1 MKRLINSFCSKHP
14 GFGLQHLIKYITA
27 ANVIMWVIN
36 MISPRFLSYMTFN
49 PSYIMHGQIWR
60 LISFAFI
67 PPSTGL
73 LAIIAFYFYYF
84 IGSTL
89 EARWGTVRFNIY
101 FLSGILLTVL
111 YGLFIYFVFGMT
123 VNLNAQFIYLSM
135 FFSFAAMFPDTQ
147 VLLFFIIPVKMKW
160 LGIID
165 AIFFAAS
172 ILSTPFPAS
181 LLPLIAVL
189 NFFIFCGDDL
199 LYLLGFTKSRS
210 ASTINFKKTAK
221 KIRKEQAGNLYRHK
235 CCVCGRTD
243 SDYPGLEFRF
253 CSKCSGYHCFCIDHI
268 NNHIHFTE

>member
-1 MKRLINSFCSKHP
+1 MKKFINSFCQKHP
-14 GFGLQHLIKYITA
+14 GFGLPHLIKYITF
-27 ANVIMWVIN
+27 ANVIMWVIS

-49 PSYIMHGQIWR
+49 PWYIMHGQVWR

-101 FLSGILLTVL
+101 FLSGIVLTVL
-111 YGLFIYFVFGMT
+111 YGMIIYFAFGMI
-123 VNLNAQFIYLSM
+123 VNLNAQYIYLSM

-147 VLLFFIIPVKMKW
+147 VLLFFFIPIKMKW

-165 AIFFAAS
+165 AVFFVAS
-172 ILSTPFPAS
+172 IFSTPFPAC
-181 LLPLIAVL
+181 LLPLVAVL
-189 NFFIFCGDDL
+189 NFFIFCGEDL
-199 LYLLGFTKSRS
+199 LYAFGISKRRP
-210 ASTINFKKTAK
+210 ASTVSFKKASAR
-221 KIRKEQAGNLYRHK
+221 IRKEQAGNLYRHK

-243 SDYPGLEFRF
+243 ADYPDLEFRF
-253 CSKCSGYHCFCIDHI
+253 CSKCSGYHCFCVDHI